1 MSNKWLIGLL
11 VVSVAVN
18 LALVGFLVGRMSSG
32 FGPPIGMEM
41 TIGIPRLLR
50 ELPDDRRQEILS
62 ASSFDRRQLRPA
74 LRAVRTAQQ
83 DIDKALVVEPF
94 DPTDLEQALE
104 RFRETLD
111 ETQLQSHRSMIE
123 VVSKLTAEERSLLA
137 KSLRQR
143 PRRSGPPGQRAAGR
157 RPGTPDG
164 PHTP

>member
-18 LALVGFLVGRMSSG
+18 LALVGFLAGRMSSG
-32 FGPPIGMEM
+32 FRPPIGMEM
-41 TIGIPRLLR
+41 AIGIPRLLR

-94 DPTDLEQALE
+94 DPTELEQAFE

-111 ETQLQSHRSMIE
+111 QTQLQSHRSMIE

-143 PRRSGPPGQRAAGR
+143 PRRSGPPGQRANARRQGAPDGR
-157 RPGTPDG
+157 RPP
-164 PHTP
+164 